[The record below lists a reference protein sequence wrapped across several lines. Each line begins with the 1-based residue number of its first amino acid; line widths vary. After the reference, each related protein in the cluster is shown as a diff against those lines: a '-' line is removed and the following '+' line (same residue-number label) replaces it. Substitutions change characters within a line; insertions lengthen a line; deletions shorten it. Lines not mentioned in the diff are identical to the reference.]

1 MTFPEID
8 KLCSCGDFDNKYVEI
23 FQKEKEKNTHTHTY
37 GRLIHLKW
45 QKHLLRMKIQIF
57 NFTKAEKYRKRIS

>member
-23 FQKEKEKNTHTHTY
+23 FQKEKEKKAHTHVRSTDT
-37 GRLIHLKW
+37 LEMAKTSFKNENSNI
-45 QKHLLRMKIQIF
+45 
-57 NFTKAEKYRKRIS
+57 